1 MINAVYFLAV
11 TLIFVRLTSFF
22 LSVKIFFPKGT
33 PPILKGTLSLII
45 SLAIISGID
54 YSYVSEISNNYELII
69 SILNEIMTGIILGT
83 ITSMLFEMIRFAGA
97 LMDMQAGLSM
107 VQIVDPTTSVNS
119 TVLSNLLYT
128 ISMMIFFVVDGHHL
142 LLKCLIRSF
151 SIVPIGQSVINGES
165 VMVVVQS
172 FIDFFTLGLKIA
184 IPLVLIII
192 ITDLCMALV
201 SRAVPAI
208 NVMILGM
215 PVKII
220 VGLLTF
226 IVILPLT
233 IKIVIIAIGNL
244 PDIFEKIFKTVGMV
258 PIAFIFSGEKTEEA
272 TPKKKADAKKKGQ
285 VPRSKEIGL
294 ALSMLTCTFIV
305 LTLSE
310 FVVGGARD
318 TLIYFL
324 SNFSS
329 MEVNELTVSGIAI
342 TVLSKIAMI
351 LLPVVVPIMIVGVV
365 ASLLQTGIMF
375 TGEGLKPKF
384 SKLNPM
390 SGFKNMFSKK
400 SFVDLIKNLIVVS
413 IIAFVGYKYI
423 TSNYDSIIQMGN
435 LYLPTIGTEVKSL
448 VIGIF
453 TQISMILVAIAAIDY
468 FVQIRFHQK
477 DMRMSKQEVKE
488 EYKQMEGDPHI
499 KGKIKQKQREMA
511 TGRMMQAVGDATVVI
526 TNPTH
531 IAVAIKYDEG
541 NMEAPK
547 IVAMGVDHIALKIK
561 EEAKKSDV
569 PIIENKPL
577 ARLIYEKLD
586 VEDDIPQD
594 MYQAVA
600 EILVLVF
607 KMKKNK

>member
-1 MINAVYFLAV
+1 MVNAVYFLAV
-11 TLIFVRLTSFF
+11 TLIFIRLTSFF
-22 LSVKIFFPKGT
+22 LCVKIFFPKGT
-33 PPILKGTLSLII
+33 PPILKGTLSMII
-45 SLAIISGID
+45 SLAVISGID
-54 YSYVSEISNNYELII
+54 YSYVGEISNNYILII
-69 SILNEIMTGIILGT
+69 SILNEIMTGVILGV
-83 ITSMLFEMIRFAGA
+83 ITSMLFEMVRFAGA
-97 LMDMQAGLSM
+97 LMDIQAGLSM

-119 TVLSNLLYT
+119 TLLSNLLYT
-128 ISMMIFFVVDGHHL
+128 ISMVIFFVVDGHHL

-172 FIDFFTLGLKIA
+172 FIEFFTLGLKIA

-220 VGLLTF
+220 VGIMTF
-226 IVILPLT
+226 IVILPIT
-233 IKIVIIAIGNL
+233 IKLIIIAIGNL
-244 PDIFEKIFKTVGMV
+244 PDIFQEIFKTISVV
-258 PIAFIFSGEKTEEA
+258 PIALVFADEKTEEA
-272 TPKKKADAKKKGQ
+272 TPKKKSEAKKKGQ

-294 ALSMLTCTFIV
+294 ALSMLACTFIV
-305 LTLSE
+305 LVLSE
-310 FVVGGARD
+310 FIVENLRDSMIFFLGDFSLTQVNDMTLGGI
-318 TLIYFL
+318 T
-324 SNFSS
+324 S
-329 MEVNELTVSGIAI
+329 
-342 TVLSKIAMI
+342 TVLARMAMVI
-351 LLPVVVPIMIVGVV
+351 MPVVLPIMIIGIV

-384 SKLNPM
+384 SKLNPI

-400 SFVDLIKNLIVVS
+400 SFVDLIKNLIVVT
-413 IIAFVGYKYI
+413 IIGFIGYKYI
-423 TSNYDSIIQMGN
+423 TSNYSNIIQMGN
-435 LYLPTIGTEVKSL
+435 LYLPSIGVEVKNL

-453 TQISMILVAIAAIDY
+453 TQISIVLVAIAAIDY
-468 FVQIRFHQK
+468 IVQFKFHEK
-477 DMRMSKQEVKE
+477 DLRMTKQEVKE
-488 EYKQMEGDPHI
+488 EYKQMEGDPQI

-531 IAVAIKYDEG
+531 ISVAIKYQEG
-541 NMEAPK
+541 EMQAPK
-547 IVAMGVDHIALKIK
+547 IVAMGADHIALKIK
-561 EEAKKSDV
+561 EEAKKHEV

-577 ARLIYEKLD
+577 ARLIFDKLK
-586 VEDDIPQD
+586 VDDEVPQD

-600 EILVLVF
+600 EILVIVF
-607 KMKKNK
+607 KMKKK